1 MRSGTGGLQ
10 SREHVPSRR
19 IPWRSGSLA
28 FSMSASRAA
37 LTLLVGALGVAA
49 VNGNALGAQQMQ
61 RDPGARVLTLQEALN
76 LAVEHNPRYRQ
87 TLNRLELLGI
97 RSRQAWAAFLPNVR
111 IGYSTGQNFQRQTSY
126 RDFVGRPTENQNP
139 TWVNASSANAGL
151 NLSYEVFDGGRRFR
165 ERERTHAEIRA
176 DRLNAR
182 VELDGILAEV
192 QDRFLTV
199 LREKA
204 QVALETELLADRESD
219 LQLTERRF
227 ELALDRR
234 PDLLAR
240 EFDVEQQ
247 RATLREA
254 EGRVEIALLNLRV
267 AIGDPSLVILDVAE
281 TLPDPFDPASLDIE
295 NLLARAL
302 EENPTLRAQEA
313 QVQMSSASLR
323 ADRTQWWPTIN
334 ASTNWGRSSNESGPD
349 AIFDLQ
355 PGNSTSGTA
364 YWSFDFSIPIF
375 DGFQRSY
382 STANA
387 RVNLR
392 NANES
397 LRQAEMQLELDIR
410 TRYAA
415 LTTAWATLQ
424 QRERALEIASERLQ
438 IMREEYQLASV
449 DIEPLRNA
457 ISQEASERRSLVDQR
472 YAFSLVLVDL
482 YQAVGIAGEELG
494 IEILPEGN

>member
-1 MRSGTGGLQ
+1 MSAGASNRQ
-10 SREHVPSRR
+10 SCDHVPSSRN
-19 IPWRSGSLA
+19 PRSRLLA
-28 FSMSASRAA
+28 LPASAVRAA
-37 LTLLVGALGVAA
+37 LALLAGTLSVAA
-49 VNGNALGAQQMQ
+49 AYSTALGAQQMQ
-61 RDPGARVLTLQEALN
+61 RDAGVTVLTLQEALN
-76 LAVEHNPRYRQ
+76 LAVEHNPQYRQ
-87 TLNRLELLGI
+87 ATNRLELLGI

-111 IGYSTGQNFQRQTSY
+111 VGYSTGQNFQRQTSY

-139 TWVNASSANAGL
+139 TWVSASSASAGL
-151 NLSYEVFDGGRRFR
+151 NLSYEVFDGGRRLR
-165 ERERTHAEIRA
+165 ERERTHAQIRA

-182 VELDGILAEV
+182 VELDGILAQV

-267 AIGDPSLVILDVAE
+267 AIGDPSLVSLDVAE
-281 TLPDPFDPASLDIE
+281 TLPEPFDPASLDIE
-295 NLLARAL
+295 NLLAQAL
-302 EENPTLRAQEA
+302 AENPTLRAQEA
-313 QVQMSSASLR
+313 QVQMSQASLR

-334 ASTNWGRSSNESGPD
+334 ASSNWGRSSNESGPD
-349 AIFDLQ
+349 ALFDLQ

-375 DGFQRSY
+375 DGFTRSY
-382 STANA
+382 NA
-387 RVNLR
+387 ASARIDLR

-410 TRYAA
+410 TRFAA
-415 LTTAWATLQ
+415 LTTAWETLQ

-438 IMREEYQLASV
+438 IMRDEYQLATV

-472 YAFSLVLVDL
+472 YAFALVLLDL
-482 YQAVGIAGEELG
+482 YQTVGIVGRELG
-494 IEILPEGN
+494 IETVPEGN